1 MKIMTEYT
9 YNHVKKN
16 KRHTVSILIAIT
28 IASAL
33 LCSLCI
39 LLHSRWEA
47 KVTSAIE
54 KTGYWHGELWGYT
67 SGDKLKYVTENPE
80 VETTMIK
87 GQWVTAKL
95 SNTKRPYLLM
105 RDADTNFWLDMG
117 LKNTLTEGRLP
128 KEPGE
133 IVVSKLFFLDNP
145 SYKIGDK
152 LTLPIGNRM
161 LGSKLIETQSAKQ
174 SKQLGET
181 FETTGTKTYT
191 IVGELDISSTSA
203 HPGYIAMGYLDTTQ
217 IQPEDELT
225 VYMRL
230 VKPRKIYET
239 LPQIAESAGL
249 TKDEYGEYAVR
260 YNTHLLNLY
269 GISDKSDTNIQLI
282 ILLVMAITMTL
293 LVMGAFILIIYNAFS
308 LSANSRIKE
317 LSILKSLGATPRQIR
332 YSVLYEGLLLW
343 IIQLPI
349 GIMIGYLF
357 SHMVFSKVN
366 EILSVTEDYR
376 NIYVSFSWVVVVF
389 SIIISLITVLVSAY
403 IPARKVAKVS
413 AIDGIRQNSKN
424 GARVKFKKQK
434 FHLIIKKTFGIE
446 GELAKAQFS
455 ANKRSLR
462 TAILSLS
469 MCFILVAGY
478 ISITSIYNLANA
490 TNEIP
495 KHDMEVNLDI
505 IDEPSDE
512 MINEII
518 SLSEVREINI
528 RRQVRTSTYVTSE
541 QESDVF
547 AEFGGFAE
555 VNNLKYNILSEEGKH
570 RIIVNLVGLSD
581 KSFKKY
587 CEEIGADAEAYYQDG
602 VTTGVLLNSTYH
614 TPDDSKV
621 AQKIPLLNI
630 KEGEEL
636 VLYEKVENYM
646 NTNYKFNA
654 QVGHVTE
661 ISPSDLGMH
670 RYNLAFI
677 VPMKTYEQIVSNFM
691 PERMLE
697 YSIMSIDLLVGDEA
711 SPHVKEK
718 LTQICSSYLGSDDFR
733 IWSLLEDR
741 NHEELVQKAVG
752 ISVFAVA
759 LLIGLIGIFNAFST
773 ISNNLRLRRR
783 EFAMLRS
790 VGLTPKGLNKMLMLE
805 GFFFAL
811 TPIIVSIPIVLF
823 ICWFMLRLTPIT
835 WSEFISVFPVGPI
848 LAYATLI
855 IVSIFLSY
863 AVSSTSVKNS
873 NVVEAIKDEIV

>member
-1 MKIMTEYT
+1 MNIMSEYT

-33 LCSLCI
+33 LCSLSI
-39 LLHSRWEA
+39 FLHSIWET
-47 KVTSAIE
+47 KVTSTIE
-54 KTGYWHGELWGYT
+54 KTGYWHGELWHDI
-67 SGDKLKYVTENPE
+67 SGDKLKYVIENPE

-87 GQWVTAKL
+87 GPWVTARL

-117 LKNTLTEGRLP
+117 LKNTLTEGRIP
-128 KEPGE
+128 KESGE

-161 LGSKLIETQSAKQ
+161 LGSELIKTQSHE
-174 SKQLGET
+174 QLGET
-181 FETTGTKTYT
+181 FMTTGTKTYT

-203 HPGYIAMGYLDTTQ
+203 YPGYITMGYLDASH

-230 VKPRKIYET
+230 AKPRKIYET
-239 LPQIAESAGL
+239 LPEIAKSTGL
-249 TKDEYGEYAVR
+249 TKDEYGQYGVR
-260 YNTHLLNLY
+260 YNTHLLSLY
-269 GISDKSDTNIQLI
+269 GISDKSNTNIQLI
-282 ILLVMAITMTL
+282 MVLLMAITMIL

-332 YSVLYEGLLLW
+332 YSVLYEGLVLW

-357 SHMVFSKVN
+357 SHIVSSKIN
-366 EILSVTEDYR
+366 QILSVTEDYR

-413 AIDGIRQNSKN
+413 AIAGIRQNSTDVKLKN
-424 GARVKFKKQK
+424 QK
-434 FHLIIKKTFGIE
+434 SHSIIKKTFGIE
-446 GELAKAQFS
+446 GEIASAQFS
-455 ANKRSLR
+455 ANKRTLR

-478 ISITSIYNLANA
+478 INIMSIYNLANS

-495 KHDMEVNLDI
+495 KHDMKVNLDI

-518 SLSEVREINI
+518 SLPEVKDSVV

-547 AEFGGFAE
+547 AESGGFAE
-555 VNNLKYNILSEEGKH
+555 VGFQYNILSEEGKH

-587 CEEIGADAEAYYQDG
+587 CEEIGTDAGSYYQDG

-614 TPDDSKV
+614 KPDNSKIV
-621 AQKIPLLNI
+621 QKIPLLNI
-630 KEGEEL
+630 KEDHEL

-646 NTNYKFNA
+646 NTNYKFNV
-654 QVGHVTE
+654 QVGDVTE
-661 ISPSDLGMH
+661 ISPSDLELH

-677 VPMKTYEQIVSNFM
+677 VPMKTYQQIVSNFM

-697 YSIMSIDLLVGDEA
+697 YSVMAIDLLVSDEA
-711 SPHVKEK
+711 SPNVKEK

-733 IWSLLEDR
+733 IWSLLEDK
-741 NHEELVQKAVG
+741 NHEELVQKSVG

-805 GFFFAL
+805 GLFFAL

-823 ICWFMLRLTPIT
+823 ICWYMLRLTPIT
-835 WSEFISVFPVGPI
+835 WSEFISIFPAGPI
-848 LAYATLI
+848 LIYATLI
-855 IVSIFLSY
+855 IISIFLSY
-863 AVSSTSVKNS
+863 GVSSTSVKKS
-873 NVVEAIKDEIV
+873 NVVESIKDEIV

>member
-1 MKIMTEYT
+1 MKIMSEYT
-9 YNHVKKN
+9 YHHVKKN
-16 KRHTVSILIAIT
+16 KRHTISILIAIT

-33 LCSLCI
+33 LCSLSI
-39 LLHSRWEA
+39 FLHSIWET
-47 KVTSAIE
+47 KISSTIE
-54 KTGYWHGELWGYT
+54 KTGYWHGELWHSI
-67 SGDKLKYVTENPE
+67 SGDKLKYITENPE

-87 GQWVTAKL
+87 GTWVTAKL

-117 LKNTLTEGRLP
+117 LKNTLTEGRIP
-128 KEPGE
+128 KESGE

-152 LTLPIGNRM
+152 LTLPIGNRI
-161 LGSKLIETQSAKQ
+161 LGSELIETQSHEQ
-174 SKQLGET
+174 SGEA
-181 FETTGTKTYT
+181 FKTTGAKTYT

-203 HPGYIAMGYLDTTQ
+203 YPGYITMGYLDASH

-239 LPQIAESAGL
+239 LPEIARSTGL
-249 TKDEYGEYAVR
+249 TKDEYGQYGVR

-269 GISDKSDTNIQLI
+269 GISDKSNTNIQLI
-282 ILLVMAITMTL
+282 MVLLMAIIMTL

-357 SHMVFSKVN
+357 SHIVSSRIN
-366 EILSVTEDYR
+366 EILSVTENYS
-376 NIYVSFSWVVVVF
+376 NIYVSFSWIVVVF
-389 SIIISLITVLVSAY
+389 SITISLITVLVSAY
-403 IPARKVAKVS
+403 IPARKVSKVS
-413 AIDGIRQNSKN
+413 AIAGIRQNSTK
-424 GARVKFKKQK
+424 VKLKKQK
-434 FHLIIKKTFGIE
+434 FHLIIKKIFGIE
-446 GELAKAQFS
+446 GELANAQFS
-455 ANKRSLR
+455 ANKRTLR

-469 MCFILVAGY
+469 MCFILVSGY
-478 ISITSIYNLANA
+478 INIISIYNLANS

-495 KHDMEVNLDI
+495 SHDMKVNLDI

-518 SLSEVREINI
+518 SLPEVRHSVI

-547 AEFGGFAE
+547 AESGGFAE
-555 VNNLKYNILSEEGKH
+555 VSHKYNILSEEGMH
-570 RIIVNLVGLSD
+570 RVIVNLVGLSD

-587 CEEIGADAEAYYQDG
+587 CEEIGVDDEVYYQDD
-602 VTTGVLLNSTYH
+602 VTTGILLNTTYH
-614 TPDDSKV
+614 EPNNSKA

-630 KEGEEL
+630 KGGNEL
-636 VLYEKVENYM
+636 VLCEKAENHM
-646 NTNYKFNA
+646 NTNYKFNV
-654 QVGHVTE
+654 QVGNVTE
-661 ISPSDLGMH
+661 ISPSDLEMH

-677 VPMKTYEQIVSNFM
+677 VPMTTYQQIVSNFM
-691 PERMLE
+691 PDRMLE
-697 YSIMSIDLLVGDEA
+697 YGVMSIDLLVGDEA
-711 SPHVKEK
+711 SPHMKEK

-733 IWSLLEDR
+733 IWSLLEYK

-752 ISVFAVA
+752 ISVFAVS

-790 VGLTPKGLNKMLMLE
+790 VGLTPKGLNKILMLE
-805 GFFFAL
+805 GLFFAL

-823 ICWFMLRLTPIT
+823 ICWYMLRLTPIT
-835 WSEFISVFPVGPI
+835 WSEFISIFPAGPI
-848 LAYATLI
+848 LIYAILI
-855 IVSIFLSY
+855 IASIFLSY
-863 AVSSTSVKNS
+863 AVSSTSAKKS
-873 NVVEAIKDEIV
+873 NVVESIKDEIV